1 MIKPVKIFSI
11 LLFFSSCSAV
21 SYSELAPLIKTA
33 VIGSP
38 DIAISQDYIDNKE
51 YSFARM
57 RLGRS
62 ATAILTLSRIDNNVF
77 TWVSGNNEK
86 IHTYNGKVIKIEGL
100 VHNFESYNFKLFD
113 FQSLFNKEIYSYE
126 VDIYFTKPDAFVSQ
140 DVSLQIQKP
149 DNATFHI
156 IENISTNGF
165 KWNIANEYWID
176 SNSRLPVKSHQHIHP
191 HLPKIEIDY
200 YFK

>member
-21 SYSELAPLIKTA
+21 SYSELGPLVKTA
-33 VIGSP
+33 VLGSP
-38 DIAISQDYIDNKE
+38 DIEISQDYVADKE

-62 ATAILTLSRIDNNVF
+62 ATAILTLSRIENDIF
-77 TWVSGNNEK
+77 IWVSGNNEK
-86 IHTYNGKVIKIEGL
+86 IYTYNGKVIKIDGL
-100 VHNFESYNFKLFD
+100 IHNFESYNYKLFD
-113 FQSLFNKEIYSYE
+113 LQSLLNKEIHSYE
-126 VDIYFTKPDAFVSQ
+126 MDIFFINSDAFVSQ
-140 DVSLQIQKP
+140 AVSLEIQRP
-149 DNATFHI
+149 NNETLHI
-156 IENISTNGF
+156 IENINTNGF
-165 KWNIANEYWID
+165 RWKVTNEYWID

>member
-21 SYSELAPLIKTA
+21 SYSELGALVKTA
-33 VIGSP
+33 VLGSP
-38 DIAISQDYIDNKE
+38 DIEISQDYVADKE

-62 ATAILTLSRIDNNVF
+62 ATAILTLSRIENDIF
-77 TWVSGNNEK
+77 IWVSGNNEK
-86 IHTYNGKVIKIEGL
+86 IYTYNGKVIKIDGL
-100 VHNFESYNFKLFD
+100 IHNFESYNYKLFD
-113 FQSLFNKEIYSYE
+113 LQSLLNKEIHSYE
-126 VDIYFTKPDAFVSQ
+126 MDIFFTNPDAFVSQ
-140 DVSLQIQKP
+140 AVSLEIQRP
-149 DNATFHI
+149 NNGTLHI
-156 IENISTNGF
+156 IENVNTNGF
-165 KWNIANEYWID
+165 RWKVTNEYWID

-191 HLPKIEIDY
+191 RLPKIEIDY